1 MTEPEFEP
9 DPASEPEQ
17 ASVAAEFLL
26 ALPEGWVGSPGDGAP
41 EGLAY
46 VARLI
51 ESEGQAPMEAT
62 MAVAFQ
68 TIEGSNEPRAMLGEL
83 VAAGRAGEVELV
95 ELSSGPAVRRVRP
108 AEGRQYY
115 LRVPGTD
122 DQIAVLSFATGTPA
136 EEERLGEVFEA
147 MAHTFTWA

>member
-1 MTEPEFEP
+1 MSEPEPEP
-9 DPASEPEQ
+9 EPEQ
-17 ASVAAEFLL
+17 ASEAAEFLL
-26 ALPEGWVGSPGDGAP
+26 ALPDGWVGASGTGTPQ
-41 EGLAY
+41 GLAY
-46 VARLI
+46 MARLI
-51 ESEGQAPMEAT
+51 EEDGEAPVEAT

-68 TIEGSNEPRAMLGEL
+68 TIEGSNEPHAMLGEL
-83 VAAGRAGEVELV
+83 VAVGRAGEVELV

-136 EEERLGEVFEA
+136 EEERLGDVFEA
-147 MAHTFTWA
+147 LAQTFTWA